1 MGQPSGANHAM
12 AQPTVTVLP
21 VRKSSTGSTLL
32 FGAVALAVL
41 VHRLGTWGAFDPT
54 AYVRFVPQPL
64 LGMSWVLAAQL
75 VHGWQRFCTAVHHRS

>member
-1 MGQPSGANHAM
+1 MGQPSCGNRTM
-12 AQPTVTVLP
+12 TQPTVTVLP

-64 LGMSWVLAAQL
+64 LGMSCMLGALLAHL
-75 VHGWQRFCTAVHHRS
+75 W

>member
-1 MGQPSGANHAM
+1 MGQPSGGNHTM

-21 VRKSSTGSTLL
+21 VRKPSSGSTLL

-41 VHRLGTWGAFDPT
+41 VHRLSTWGFFDPT

-64 LGMSWVLAAQL
+64 LGMSCAWAAL
-75 VHGWQRFCTAVHHRS
+75 SAHCW